1 MIQTNK
7 KVSKKT
13 STEINLGIQQLQNS
27 EYTDIQSRYNKIL
40 IQLTVYEMKKKKK
53 TNHYV
58 KRW

>member
-1 MIQTNK
+1 MIQKNK

-40 IQLTVYEMKKKKK
+40 IQLTVYEMKKKK